1 VTFVTFFRSRRK
13 GFSREKPDAEDQAS
27 GASLSSS
34 QTRSGRRFFAVFVSP
49 TRLPAKRFSSR
60 GSFFF
65 ATKLARET
73 NSRGDE

>member
-1 VTFVTFFRSRRK
+1 LLRFSVLDERAFRA
-13 GFSREKPDAEDQAS
+13 PDAEDQAS

-34 QTRSGRRFFAVFVSP
+34 QTRSGRRLRAVFVSP
-49 TRLPAKRFSSR
+49 TRLPAGFSFR
-60 GSFFF
+60 RAALFFF